1 MELNVN
7 VNVRIENLDQILAA
21 LSTLVTVTPALPAV
35 PTEDKPVRRG
45 RPRKAVEK
53 AEEPK
58 AEESKAEESKA
69 EEQKAEPAVEES
81 KAEEPKA
88 EEPKA
93 EEPKAEEPKTEEP
106 KAEEPKAEEPKAE
119 EPKDLLP
126 ALRAQCMALSRVA
139 GADRVLQVIKSFG
152 FKGLTAVPVEKHAE
166 LLQILVDEIKAA
178 EGK

>member
-7 VNVRIENLDQILAA
+7 VNVRVENLDTIVAA
-21 LSTLVTVTPALPAV
+21 LAPLANLLSHAAPVEAPVVQAEEPVT
-35 PTEDKPVRRG
+35 EEKPVKRG
-45 RPRKAVEK
+45 RPRKAKV
-53 AEEPK
+53 EEPK
-58 AEESKAEESKA
+58 
-69 EEQKAEPAVEES
+69 VEEHPVVEEPV
-81 KAEEPKA
+81 AEEPKA
-88 EEPKA
+88 EEPV
-93 EEPKAEEPKTEEP
+93 
-106 KAEEPKAEEPKAE
+106 AEEPKAEEPKAE

-178 EGK
+178 EDK

>member
-21 LSTLVTVTPALPAV
+21 LSTLVTPALPAV

-58 AEESKAEESKA
+58 AEEPKAEEPKAEEPKAESAVEEPKAEESKA
-69 EEQKAEPAVEES
+69 EPAV
-81 KAEEPKA
+81 EEPKA

-93 EEPKAEEPKTEEP
+93 EEPKV
-106 KAEEPKAEEPKAE
+106 EEPKAE

>member
-7 VNVRIENLDQILAA
+7 VSVRVENIDQIVAA
-21 LSTLVTVTPALPAV
+21 LATLVTVAPALPAV

-53 AEEPK
+53 T
-58 AEESKAEESKA
+58 
-69 EEQKAEPAVEES
+69 
-81 KAEEPKA
+81 

-106 KAEEPKAEEPKAE
+106 KAEEPAVEEPKTEEPKVEEPKAE
-119 EPKDLLP
+119 PAIEEQKDLLP

-166 LLQILVDEIKAA
+166 LLQILADEIKAA
-178 EGK
+178 EDK